1 MGPVI
6 AGFLAQGQA
15 EELEEIARRIGLDF
29 IVNVPRAGSRAEDA
43 MSKLGRRRL
52 KFSRSVAKDIRV
64 HHGLDTTPQKD
75 LLSRYLDEDRI
86 RSSAKDLGV
95 AACKISQLRPEEVFQ
110 DEMEPGTLIDYILAS
125 AAFQCLSKQR
135 IEARDTKTVACM
147 TMCHTQ

>member
-1 MGPVI
+1 MDAFVRNAMGPVI
-6 AGFLAQGQA
+6 AGSLVQGQA

-64 HHGLDTTPQKD
+64 HHGLDTTPLKD
-75 LLSRYLDEDRI
+75 LLRRYLDEDRI

-95 AACKISQLRPEEVFQ
+95 AACKISQLRLEEVFQ
-110 DEMEPGTLIDYILAS
+110 DESPVRSSITYLRARRS
-125 AAFQCLSKQR
+125 QCLSKQR
-135 IEARDTKTVACM
+135 FNARDT
-147 TMCHTQ
+147 